1 MKKEKGAL
9 LLSKLGKLS
18 QQLKTLSLQV
28 AVLVHYATRV
38 ARATRV
44 DNQET
49 MAARGEMAGA
59 PNPRETLFAMSDDR
73 HKEFWMQTE
82 HRMNECSL
90 AE

>member
-18 QQLKTLSLQV
+18 RELKTLSLQV
-28 AVLVHYATRV
+28 AVLVHYATRA

-49 MAARGEMAGA
+49 MAARG
-59 PNPRETLFAMSDDR
+59 
-73 HKEFWMQTE
+73 
-82 HRMNECSL
+82 
-90 AE
+90 